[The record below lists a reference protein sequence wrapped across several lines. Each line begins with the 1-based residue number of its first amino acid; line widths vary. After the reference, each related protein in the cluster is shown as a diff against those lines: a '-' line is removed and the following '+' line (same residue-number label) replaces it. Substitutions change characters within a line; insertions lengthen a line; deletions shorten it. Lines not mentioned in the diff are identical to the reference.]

1 VEPVEWENIKY
12 TINEEKKEIQE
23 EIIGRF
29 KQFPLKPAWAIT
41 IHKSQGLTFDRAVI
55 DAEAVFSHGQFYVA
69 LSRCKTLEGVVF
81 RSPIPAARIAA
92 DAAIR
97 EFVESARRHPPTPEG
112 LQAAKTVYQ
121 QQLLLTC
128 FDLQGLEKRFGYLS
142 WLLRSNAERIQ
153 CYGVSD
159 VDRLQD
165 MAVQG
170 MFPVSEKFRRQLR
183 EAFQPDTLPE
193 TDAYILER
201 TCKAS
206 RWFREQ
212 FSLVFDDLV
221 RKFQVETDNK
231 ELARRLDN
239 VLSNLRQDVRVKQAG
254 IASCENG
261 FSTAQYLLAISQ
273 AEMEDTPGKK
283 QKLPAAPE
291 YSEADI
297 AHPEIFQQLK
307 DWRSARAREQGVPP
321 YQILHQRVLI
331 QIAVALPVNTAELKA
346 IKGVGKK
353 TIENY
358 GEVLL
363 DMIAAYREKH
373 EIEVVKQVINRKR

>member
-1 VEPVEWENIKY
+1 
-12 TINEEKKEIQE
+12 
-23 EIIGRF
+23 
-29 KQFPLKPAWAIT
+29 
-41 IHKSQGLTFDRAVI
+41 
-55 DAEAVFSHGQFYVA
+55 
-69 LSRCKTLEGVVF
+69 
-81 RSPIPAARIAA
+81 
-92 DAAIR
+92 
-97 EFVESARRHPPTPEG
+97 
-112 LQAAKTVYQ
+112 
-121 QQLLLTC
+121 
-128 FDLQGLEKRFGYLS
+128 
-142 WLLRSNAERIQ
+142 
-153 CYGVSD
+153 